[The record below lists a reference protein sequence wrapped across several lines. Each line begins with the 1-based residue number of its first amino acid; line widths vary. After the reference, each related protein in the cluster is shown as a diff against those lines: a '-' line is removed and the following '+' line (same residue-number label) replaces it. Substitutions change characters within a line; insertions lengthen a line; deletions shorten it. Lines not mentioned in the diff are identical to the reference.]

1 MTRRLS
7 RAESLLLLRNVT
19 YGRIVFISRALPAI
33 QLIPHAMD
41 DGALLTG
48 LPTGIGLTALLTR
61 PAPVVYEADLLDPA
75 TRLGWSVTL
84 TGRAGPVA
92 DPDELGRALTRLRPW
107 PGRPIELVARIQ
119 PELVTGFRTFS
130 P

>member
-1 MTRRLS
+1 MS
-7 RAESLLLLRNVT
+7 RSESLRLLRNVS

-33 QLIPHAMD
+33 RLIPHVMD

-48 LPTGIGLTALLTR
+48 LPGDTDLAALLTK

-84 TGRAGPVA
+84 TGRAGPLT
-92 DPDELGRALTRLRPW
+92 DPDELGRAMTRLKPW
-107 PGRPIELVARIQ
+107 PGRPIDLVARIQ
-119 PELVTGFRTFS
+119 PELVTGFHTFS

>member
-1 MTRRLS
+1 MPHRTTPPSPVTRRLS

-19 YGRIVFISRALPAI
+19 YGRIVFISRALPVI
-33 QLIPHAMD
+33 QLIPHALD

-48 LPTGIGLTALLTR
+48 LPADTGLTALLTR

-92 DPDELGRALTRLRPW
+92 DSDELGRAL
-107 PGRPIELVARIQ
+107 
-119 PELVTGFRTFS
+119 
-130 P
+130 

>member
-1 MTRRLS
+1 
-7 RAESLLLLRNVT
+7 
-19 YGRIVFISRALPAI
+19 
-33 QLIPHAMD
+33 MD